1 MSICY
6 IDCSPLMREV
16 LDEVLAEQ
24 ALPAGWS
31 IRVNLGDPAPKAIP
45 PLVGDARILL
55 NGHTDFGDDL
65 MAACPNLR
73 SIVFLGT
80 GASSYIDLAAAAKR
94 NIAVRTVKGY
104 GDRSIAEHAFALM
117 LAAARGIATMDRDLR
132 AGIWS
137 SLEGMELAGRTLGIV
152 GAGGI
157 GTELARIAD
166 AFGMDVLIWNRSA
179 LPPDLAP
186 FGCGLD
192 DLLQRA
198 DVLSL
203 HLALTAETRHFIG
216 ATQLSR
222 MKRGAILVNTARGG
236 LVDEA
241 ALIAALAEE
250 RLAHAALDVFETEPL
265 PVASPLSTLPNVTL
279 TPHAAFKTRA
289 AAARLIRMALNHVRQ
304 DCLAIGG

>member
-6 IDCSPLMREV
+6 IDCSPLMREL
-16 LDEVLAEQ
+16 LDEALAEQ
-24 ALPAGWS
+24 ALPAAWP
-31 IRVNLGDPAPKAIP
+31 IRVNLGDPAPDAIP
-45 PLVGDARILL
+45 ALVGDARILL

-65 MAACPNLR
+65 IAACPKLR

-80 GASSYIDLAAAAKR
+80 GASSYIDLAAAAR
-94 NIAVRTVKGY
+94 RDIDVRTVKGY

-117 LAAARGIATMDRDLR
+117 LAAARGVATMDRALR

-137 SLEGMELAGRTLGIV
+137 PLEGMELAGRTLGIV

-157 GTELARIAD
+157 GTELARMAD
-166 AFGMDVLIWNRSA
+166 AFGMNVLIWNRSA
-179 LPPDLAP
+179 LPPHLAP
-186 FGCGLD
+186 HGCGLD

-203 HLALTAETRHFIG
+203 HLALTAGTRHFIG
-216 ATQLSR
+216 AAELAR
-222 MKRGAILVNTARGG
+222 LKRGAILVNTARGG

-241 ALIAALAEE
+241 ALVAAITEG

-265 PVASPLSTLPNVTL
+265 PAASPLLAVPNVTL

-289 AAARLIRMALNHVRQ
+289 ASARLVRVALEHVRQ
-304 DCLAIGG
+304 DCLAIGA